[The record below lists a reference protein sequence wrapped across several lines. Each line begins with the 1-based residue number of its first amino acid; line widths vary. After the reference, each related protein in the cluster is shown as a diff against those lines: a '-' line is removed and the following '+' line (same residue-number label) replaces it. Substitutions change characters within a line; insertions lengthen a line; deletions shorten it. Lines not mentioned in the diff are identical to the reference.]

1 MICCGKSDV
10 IFYRG
15 IRFGSQ
21 VNDKKRIVTVDEVDE
36 EITKIEKDLTYY
48 KDLKTEIEKL
58 NE

>member
-1 MICCGKSDV
+1 
-10 IFYRG
+10 
-15 IRFGSQ
+15 
-21 VNDKKRIVTVDEVDE
+21 VTVDEVDE